1 MKSSLLFFISG
12 LLTFTA
18 CNSSDN
24 SFDASGVFEAEEVVV
39 AAEANGRI
47 IAFLAEEG
55 AVLEAGQ
62 VIGKIDDTALAL
74 QKQEIIARLEALQA
88 KTGSA
93 TPQVAVYQQQIA
105 AQEDQIAVLQTQLD
119 HLEKE
124 SKRFGQLVSAAA
136 VPEKQL
142 DDITAQIAVLE
153 QQIHAATAQR
163 GVLRQQIQSH
173 QQQIALQNRGLLS
186 EDAPLRAKLAQ
197 LEHQIAQCTITNPV
211 SGTVISSFA
220 EVGEYTGMGKALY
233 KIANL
238 DEMILRAYI
247 TGEQLSRIKINQSVR
262 ILTPG
267 QETTGTP
274 LTGQVTWISDKAEF
288 TPKTIQTQ
296 EERAHL
302 VYATRIKVK
311 NDGTLKIG
319 MYADLLFD

>member
-1 MKSSLLFFISG
+1 MLQEARKLRIYNT
-12 LLTFTA
+12 LTGKKDVFEPITPGYVGMYVCGPTVYNDA
-18 CNSSDN
+18 HLGNCRTYV
-24 SFDASGVFEAEEVVV
+24 SFD
-39 AAEANGRI
+39 
-47 IAFLAEEG
+47 
-55 AVLEAGQ
+55 
-62 VIGKIDDTALAL
+62 VIHRYFRHIGYKVRYVRNITDVGHLTDDG
-74 QKQEIIARLEALQA
+74 EDRMA
-88 KTGSA
+88 KGS
-93 TPQVAVYQQQIA
+93 
-105 AQEDQIAVLQTQLD
+105 
-119 HLEKE
+119 
-124 SKRFGQLVSAAA
+124 
-136 VPEKQL
+136 
-142 DDITAQIAVLE
+142 
-153 QQIHAATAQR
+153 
-163 GVLRQQIQSH
+163 
-173 QQQIALQNRGLLS
+173 
-186 EDAPLRAKLAQ
+186 KLAQ

-262 ILTPG
+262 ILAPG

-288 TPKTIQTQ
+288 TPKTIQTR

-311 NDGTLKIG
+311 NNGTLKIG